1 VNKLAVIITSPP
13 SSNLSV
19 TAIEYIEAA
28 LALQIEIVGIF
39 FYQDGVL
46 HANTYVELPS
56 DEYQAQAKWLALK
69 KEYNLPLHLCVTAA
83 SKRGLQVDETISTEP
98 QSSNVANAFEISGL
112 GELVELTNYA
122 DRVVQF

>member
-1 VNKLAVIITSPP
+1 MNKLAVIITSPP

-46 HANTYVELPS
+46 HANTFVEVPT

-69 KEYNLPLHLCVTAA
+69 NEFNLSLHLCVTAA
-83 SKRGLQVDETISTEP
+83 SKRGLQVDETNSVEP
-98 QSSNVANAFEISGL
+98 QSSNVADAFEISGL

-122 DRVVQF
+122 DRVIQF